1 MPTHGLLVTSSK
13 TVDAAVPNMFK
24 ISEHFSSR
32 HAISEPAFR
41 CSIPQL
47 NSQQNRLF
55 GDTITGESGE
65 TDGGGE
71 EGRNGKVA
79 VAAVTMADRVH
90 TFIDADET
98 GGTANHKE

>member
-1 MPTHGLLVTSSK
+1 MQILKQKGY
-13 TVDAAVPNMFK
+13 F
-24 ISEHFSSR
+24 
-32 HAISEPAFR
+32 
-41 CSIPQL
+41 

-55 GDTITGESGE
+55 GDDATTGEA
-65 TDGGGE
+65 DGGE

-90 TFIDADET
+90 TFIDADEA

>member
-1 MPTHGLLVTSSK
+1 
-13 TVDAAVPNMFK
+13 MFY
-24 ISEHFSSR
+24 F
-32 HAISEPAFR
+32 
-41 CSIPQL
+41 

-55 GDTITGESGE
+55 GDTVTGESGE
-65 TDGGGE
+65 TDGGE

-98 GGTANHKE
+98 GGGTANHKE